1 VIVDT
6 SVLVAIL
13 KEGPDAGVYD
23 VALANAPKVR
33 LSAGSYLETAI
44 VVDSNG
50 DAVLSGRLDQL
61 LAAAGAKIEP
71 VTPAQAELARRAYRD
86 FGRGS
91 GHRAKLNFGDCFAYA
106 LAKDT
111 GEALL
116 FKGQD
121 FVYTDLPAAIPAGT
135 SNDGDRLTRKG

>member
-1 VIVDT
+1 MIVDT
-6 SVLVAIL
+6 SALIAIL
-13 KEGPDAGVYD
+13 KEEPDAGRYV
-23 VALANAPKVR
+23 VALAEAPKVR

-50 DAVLSGRLDQL
+50 DPVLSGRLDQL
-61 LAAAGAKIEP
+61 LAAAEAKIEP

-86 FGRGS
+86 FGRRS

-121 FVYTDLPAAIPAGT
+121 FVYTDLPATIPQTPAMM
-135 SNDGDRLTRKG
+135 GDRANS